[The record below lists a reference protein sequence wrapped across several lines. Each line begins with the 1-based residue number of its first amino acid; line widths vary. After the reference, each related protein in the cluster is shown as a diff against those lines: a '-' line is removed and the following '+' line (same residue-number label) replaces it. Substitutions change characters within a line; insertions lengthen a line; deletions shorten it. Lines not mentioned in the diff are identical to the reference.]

1 MDILEIIKGRR
12 SVRSYEETKVEK
24 EKIEKIMEAGLWAP
38 SAHNHQS
45 WSFVVIENKDII
57 EELNVDTKNVMKNYK
72 IEQFRKWGENEKFNI
87 FYNSPVVI
95 LVLYDE
101 SGLVPM
107 QDISVASQNMLLTAH
122 TLGLGTCWIG
132 MVSIGFSDESMQ
144 QKYKEK
150 LNLPDGYKISHAISL
165 GYPKTIPAKG
175 PERKENK
182 VIYID

>member
-1 MDILEIIKGRR
+1 MIKNNEYRSNFFKILSPFLAGGLIAYILYLPTR
-12 SVRSYEETKVEK
+12 
-24 EKIEKIMEAGLWAP
+24 KIEKIIEAGLWAP

-101 SGLVPM
+101 NGLVPM

-150 LNLPDGYKISHAISL
+150 LEDKFL
-165 GYPKTIPAKG
+165 
-175 PERKENK
+175 
-182 VIYID
+182 